1 MAPPD
6 PPAAEQVAF
15 LEAAR
20 VADPRLLPEHETL
33 VLHWLRDVY
42 YRQGLVAAVLRGELM
57 PVIIDERVEF
67 QHPLPG
73 LEVRQCPR

>member
-1 MAPPD
+1 MGHPD
-6 PPAAEQVAF
+6 PPAVEQVAF

-20 VADPRLLPEHETL
+20 LADPRLLPEHETL

-42 YRQGLVAAVLRGELM
+42 YRQGLVAQVLRGELM
-57 PVIIDERVEF
+57 PVIIDARVEF
-67 QHPLPG
+67 QRPLPG